1 MVACIHALAQ
11 IHDWAGGSGAVV
23 VGSEGVLGEQGVL
36 DRAGRWASVTKL
48 ATAYATLVAVESG
61 LLDLEEPAGPPGA
74 TLRHLLAHASGLPFE
89 GSDPI
94 APPGRRRIYSNAG
107 FDLIGA
113 VIDDRTPHGF
123 ATYLQERVLGPL
135 GIVAELQGRP
145 SEGLFGNVR
154 GIALL
159 GMELLAPSLLAPGT
173 LAAART
179 VAFRGLKGT
188 LPGVGRYD
196 NLDWGLGPEIRADKS
211 PHWMGTTNSPAT
223 FGHFGGSGA
232 FLWVDPVPKLAL
244 AVVSGKE
251 FGPWALSAWPLLSDS
266 VLASA

>member
-1 MVACIHALAQ
+1 MPCMQALAR
-11 IHDWAGGSGAVV
+11 IHDWGGESGAVV
-23 VGSEGVLGEQGVL
+23 VGSAGVLGEQGVL
-36 DRAGRWASVTKL
+36 DKKGRWALVTKL
-48 ATAYATLVAVESG
+48 ATAYATLIGVDSG
-61 LLDLEEPAGPPGA
+61 LLDLDESAGPPGA

-94 APPGRRRIYSNAG
+94 APPGRRRIYSNAA

-113 VIDDRTPHGF
+113 MIDDRTPQGF

-135 GIVAELQGRP
+135 GIVGALQGRP

-159 GMELLAPSLLAPGT
+159 GRELLAPSLLAPAT

-179 VAFRGLKGT
+179 VAFPGLKGT
-188 LPGVGRYD
+188 LPGVGRYE

-211 PHWMGTTNSPAT
+211 PHWMGTANSPAT

-232 FLWVDPVPKLAL
+232 FLWVDPVASLAL

-251 FGPWALSAWPLLSDS
+251 FGPWALSAWPMLSDS

>member
-1 MVACIHALAQ
+1 MNPLKQ
-11 IHDWAGGSGAVV
+11 LTDWTGEPAAIVIGSVGLMEEFGA
-23 VGSEGVLGEQGVL
+23 L
-36 DRAGRWASVTKL
+36 DRPVRWASVTKL
-48 ATAYATLVAVESG
+48 VTSYAALIAVESG
-61 LLDLEEPAGPPGA
+61 LLDLDEPAGPPGA

-94 APPGRRRIYSNAG
+94 APPGLRRIYSNSG
-107 FDLIGA
+107 FDVIGA
-113 VIDDRTPHGF
+113 MIDDRTSQGF
-123 ATYLQERVLGPL
+123 GAYLQEQVLGPL

-159 GMELLAPSLLAPGT
+159 GMELLTPSLLAPGT
-173 LAAART
+173 QAAART

-251 FGPWALSAWPLLSDS
+251 FGPWALSAWPILSDS